1 MAMTADSQSHSSQ
14 SPRGAGSGDGVNS
27 PHSRKNLPSPWAKV
41 VRGEPESIPA
51 LHPLTSPSSLLTSSR
66 EQQSNFSDCSPRKP
80 LSTPLPAADN
90 FVGPDTSDSNSANVG
105 RPKKPAWKKP
115 LNGAAERSSV
125 MGADSWPALSESTK
139 PSPKSIAADS
149 SSKIVS
155 DGPQGPVIPDSP
167 HSQASSNAKSNSV
180 SNYAMPARQKSM
192 KRGGSGGSSSGGG
205 YSHSSFSRSPPPPP
219 PLPIFAMSPNGYG
232 NLVPAIPDQSPRDAS
247 YRSNYWEPRPAGGFG
262 PQPPVVNDHRH
273 SSRRGNF
280 GQRGDG
286 PYQNNFGGRRDQDRG
301 HYGNFRDV
309 HGHPQRSPRGFVR
322 PPPPNTAAFVPPQHV
337 RPFGN
342 HMGFSD
348 LVYIPTMSLETF
360 RVPFITNGP
369 APAMIVPV
377 HEPPLSVMLVIQIE
391 YYFSDANLIKD
402 EYLKSNMDN
411 QGWVPITL
419 IAGFNRVKNMTKDI
433 QLILESLMTSTLLE
447 VQGDKVRRRNDWMKW
462 IPSSSRIPTDSGLQ
476 SSNAPSHDL
485 LTKSFQKMTVEEMTP
500 NLHSR
505 TFKPSRNPEDAVMS
519 TTGLTFNPEDAVMSS
534 TELAF
539 HSQISQREG
548 IDDASSS

>member
-1 MAMTADSQSHSSQ
+1 MTADSQSHSSQ

-41 VRGEPESIPA
+41 VR
-51 LHPLTSPSSLLTSSR
+51 
-66 EQQSNFSDCSPRKP
+66 P

-155 DGPQGPVIPDSP
+155 DGPQ
-167 HSQASSNAKSNSV
+167 
-180 SNYAMPARQKSM
+180 KSM

-232 NLVPAIPDQSPRDAS
+232 NLVPAIPDQSPRDPS

-360 RVPFITNGP
+360 RMPFITNGP

-419 IAGFNRVKNMTKDI
+419 IAGFNR
-433 QLILESLMTSTLLE
+433 
-447 VQGDKVRRRNDWMKW
+447 GDKVRRRNDWMKW

-485 LTKSFQKMTVEEMTP
+485 LTKSFQKMTVEEEMTP

-519 TTGLTFNPEDAVMSS
+519 TTGLTFNPKM
-534 TELAF
+534 L
-539 HSQISQREG
+539 
-548 IDDASSS
+548 